1 MGHECTPGAD
11 LRRFLAQQ
19 TGPKTEF
26 ALTLQRDRLAREW
39 VEMQALR
46 FTNYRSLSALMKTG
60 LPGLTGEA
68 VMRLYDE
75 GAGWLNG
82 SPAPGEPR

>member
-1 MGHECTPGAD
+1 MQPTAD
-11 LRRFLAQQ
+11 ADRFAIRELV
-19 TGPKTEF
+19 ENW
-26 ALTLQRDRLAREW
+26 ALWRDAGDWE
-39 VEMQALR
+39 R
-46 FTNYRSLSALMKTG
+46 FTVKTG

-75 GAGWLNG
+75 GAGWLHG